1 MTLTEGKSSPRKES
15 PTLREGEP
23 VRRREKS
30 NLADPDNDSGRGS
43 FPPPADGIG
52 VRTFERGAITG
63 SASRPPTSRFS
74 RHPFRGWR

>member
-30 NLADPDNDSGRGS
+30 NLADPDNDSGRG
-43 FPPPADGIG
+43 
-52 VRTFERGAITG
+52 
-63 SASRPPTSRFS
+63 
-74 RHPFRGWR
+74 